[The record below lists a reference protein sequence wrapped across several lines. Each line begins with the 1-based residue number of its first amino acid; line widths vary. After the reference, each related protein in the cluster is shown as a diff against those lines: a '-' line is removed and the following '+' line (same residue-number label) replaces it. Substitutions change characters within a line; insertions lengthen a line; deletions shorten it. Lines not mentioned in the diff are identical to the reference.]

1 MHIYERNN
9 FHMRM
14 LYVTPTALFKQESHF
29 LEAGNSYFVYV
40 IAIGK
45 AKIRMENVEMLGN

>member
-1 MHIYERNN
+1 
-9 FHMRM
+9 M